1 MRGLDTQTTRTLD
14 EPRRP
19 IPQND
24 GSTRGRRAAF
34 WVFVTAE
41 AVIFVALLWNFHDRW
56 FIADEWEFLAGRTGG
71 NLGDLFHPYHEHWST
86 LPILYYRLLWN
97 LVGLRSYIPYLVSI
111 LVLHIA
117 ISALLR
123 TIMIRAR
130 VLPWVATL
138 GAVIFTLYGAGDADI
153 SYAFNIGFDGSVGF
167 GLLYLLAVDHDGP
180 ANRNDALGVAAG
192 LAGLMCSGIGVAMVV
207 VVAMAVWVRHGV
219 RRALLVTLPLA
230 GIYVVWFAT
239 LGHGAYSRHSSLS
252 ELARF
257 VVLGVAFT
265 FSSLGH
271 SPVVGVALAA
281 LLIAGLVT
289 TIRASAL
296 GTLRTR
302 YAAPVAL
309 LIGVVAFMI
318 ITGFGRANN
327 SLPST
332 DTYAAS
338 RYLYV
343 AAAMLLPAIAVAAS
357 QLISRWTRLW
367 PVVALVLVVGIPGNI
382 IVLHRTNYLHVLDS
396 YRQFFLSIPRLPI
409 ATHLPR
415 SLHPD
420 PNFDSSVT
428 VGWLLAGVQSGRIP
442 PPSPA
447 PTAAQRALWTLQL
460 AWQPGVPA
468 REVAC
473 QTIMLPALAHVR
485 AGTRLTLDAPVNI
498 SYRYSPHRLSA
509 SIRLPALGRSGTF
522 VSSWPMNV
530 QIAPTSPRRTAVLCN
545 SRP

>member
-1 MRGLDTQTTRTLD
+1 MRGLDTQTTQTLD
-14 EPRRP
+14 EPRHST
-19 IPQND
+19 PQD
-24 GSTRGRRAAF
+24 GGSTRSRRVAF
-34 WVFVTAE
+34 WVFVAAE

-56 FIADEWEFLAGRTGG
+56 FIADEWEFIAGRTAG

-97 LVGLRSYIPYLVSI
+97 LVGIRSYIPYLVSI
-111 LVLHIA
+111 LVLHLG

-138 GAVIFTLYGAGDADI
+138 GAVIFTLYGGGVADI

-180 ANRNDALGVAAG
+180 TNRNDALGVVAG

-257 VVLGVAFT
+257 VVLGVAVT

-281 LLIAGLVT
+281 LLVAGLVT
-289 TIRASAL
+289 TIRTSAL
-296 GTLRTR
+296 ETLRTR
-302 YAAPVAL
+302 YAAPVGL
-309 LIGVVAFMI
+309 LVGVVAFLV

-338 RYLYV
+338 RYLYITV
-343 AAAMLLPAIAVAAS
+343 AMLLPAVAVAAS

-367 PVVALVLVVGIPGNI
+367 PVVALVLVVGVPGNI
-382 IVLHRTNYLHVLDS
+382 IVLHRQNYLHVLDS

-409 ATHLPR
+409 AKHLPR

-420 PNFDSSVT
+420 PDFDSAVT
-428 VGWLLAGVQSGRIP
+428 IGWLLAGVQSGRIP
-442 PPSPA
+442 SPSPP

-460 AWQPGVPA
+460 AWRPGAPA
-468 REVAC
+468 TGASC
-473 QTIMLPALAHVR
+473 QTVTLPALAHVQ
-485 AGTRLTLDAPVNI
+485 AGTRLTVHAPVNV
-498 SYRYSPHRLSA
+498 SYRYSPHQVSS
-509 SIRLPALGRSGTF
+509 SIRLPDIGQSGTF
-522 VSSWPMNV
+522 VSSWRMKV
-530 QIAPTSPRRTAVLCN
+530 QIAPTSPRQTAVLCR
-545 SRP
+545 SRS

>member
-14 EPRRP
+14 EPRRL